1 MKKWQKFEKLAAEI
15 QSKLSPESTVIHNDK
30 IRGNIT
36 GAIRQID
43 ISIRTKV
50 GQFEMLIVIDCKDY
64 KNPVDVKSVGEVM
77 ELAEDVGANKTSI
90 IAANGFT
97 RSAKSRAETA
107 GIDLLTLIDSGE
119 HDWQQFVSIPAIVE
133 FTHLKSYQFEFSMTG
148 ACGGIEYP
156 ENERELQV
164 YNEKNEN
171 IGSLG
176 EIFDAFWENYLDW
189 ESYQPGQGL
198 PLTDENTYFK
208 TTTGFS
214 KVDIKAFLTLEEV
227 ICAGSI
233 PLSKASG
240 FKDEI
245 RGHFT
250 SNGFTTEGFNPHDI
264 YDTWER
270 YSSADEVPF
279 KPVFTLKFK

>member
-1 MKKWQKFEKLAAEI
+1 MKKWQKFEELAADI

-36 GAIRQID
+36 GTIRQID

-50 GQFEMLIVIDCKDY
+50 GQFEMLIIIDCKDY
-64 KNPVDVKSVGEVM
+64 KKPVDVKSIGVVM

-97 RSAKSRAETA
+97 SSAKSRSKAA

-133 FTHLKSYQFEFSMTG
+133 FTHLKSYQFQFSMTG
-148 ACGGIEYP
+148 VCGEIEYP
-156 ENERELQV
+156 ENEREFQI

-176 EIFDAFWENYLDW
+176 EIFDAFWDNYLDW
-189 ESYQPGQGL
+189 ESCEPDQGL
-198 PLTDENTYFK
+198 QLLDENTYFK
-208 TTTGFS
+208 TTVGFS

-250 SNGFTTEGFNPHDI
+250 SIGFTTESFNPHDI

>member
-1 MKKWQKFEKLAAEI
+1 MKKWQKFEELAAEI

-36 GAIRQID
+36 GTIRQID

-64 KNPVDVKSVGEVM
+64 KRPVDVKSIGEVM
-77 ELAEDVGANKTSI
+77 ELSEDVGANKTAI

-97 RSAKSRAETA
+97 SSAKSRAKAA

-133 FTHLKSYQFEFSMTG
+133 FTHLKSYQFEFSSTG
-148 ACGGIEYP
+148 AFGRIEYP
-156 ENERELQV
+156 ENERDFKL
-164 YNEKNEN
+164 YNERNEN
-171 IGSLG
+171 IGSVG
-176 EIFDAFWENYLDW
+176 ELFDKLWENYIDW
-189 ESYQPGQGL
+189 ESYQPDQGL
-198 PLTDENTYFK
+198 QLSNENIYFK

-214 KVDIKAFLTLEEV
+214 KVDIKVFLTLEKV

-250 SNGFTTEGFNPHDI
+250 SSGFTTERFNPHDI

-270 YSSADEVPF
+270 YASAEEVPF